1 MGSKQRDESCRQ
13 SRISMAEH
21 EGQENSG
28 REQLEQRHKERKA
41 WSVFGQWYDR
51 PEAYVS
57 E

>member
-1 MGSKQRDESCRQ
+1 
-13 SRISMAEH
+13 MAEH